1 VAICYRYREFM
12 LLKSYENLMR
22 LRRLR
27 RGIAILMVAF
37 AVFDM
42 AVIDM
47 FFPQLCVE
55 EQTSQSINSPV
66 DAADKSTAK
75 IADDLTAII
84 SHDSQS
90 DQDSH
95 QSSVDEDC
103 FCCCSH
109 IIPGRHVN
117 VATLNFPPPP
127 DGAELPPLPLAPPHR
142 TFRPPRHS

>member
-1 VAICYRYREFM
+1 MAICYRYREFM
-12 LLKSYENLMR
+12 MLKSYENLMR

-42 AVIDM
+42 AVIDI

-55 EQTSQSINSPV
+55 EQTSQSINSPG
-66 DAADKSTAK
+66 DATDKSTERT
-75 IADDLTAII
+75 ADNLMAV
-84 SHDSQS
+84 SNHDSQP

-95 QSSVDEDC
+95 QSSTDEDC

-117 VATLNFPPPP
+117 VATLNFPPQPG
-127 DGAELPPLPLAPPHR
+127 DTALPAIPSAPPHG
-142 TFRPPRHS
+142 TYHPPRHS

>member
-1 VAICYRYREFM
+1 M

-55 EQTSQSINSPV
+55 EQTSQSINNPV
-66 DAADKSTAK
+66 DAIDKSTEK
-75 IADDLTAII
+75 IADNLMAV
-84 SHDSQS
+84 SNRDSQP

-95 QSSVDEDC
+95 QSSTDEDC

-109 IIPGRHVN
+109 IIPGQHVN

-127 DGAELPPLPLAPPHR
+127 DDAALSPLPFAPPQGTYH
-142 TFRPPRHS
+142 PPRHS